1 MTLGGTVFVTVC
13 AVLLALCLR
22 GQQKDI
28 AVLLSMAAVILVFA
42 FTGDRVRA
50 AVGTLTAMAE
60 GRPWSYVGKVM
71 CKALGITV
79 LSRIAADICTQAG
92 ETVLAGQI
100 ETAGAVEITLLAL
113 PLAVQLLEIAGS
125 LLS

>member
-1 MTLGGTVFVTVC
+1 MTLGETVFVTVC

-22 GQQKDI
+22 GQQRDI

-50 AVGTLTAMAE
+50 AVDTLTEIAE
-60 GRPWSYVGKVM
+60 SSTWSDVGKVM
-71 CKALGITV
+71 CKALGITM

-92 ETVLAGQI
+92 ETALAGQI

>member
-1 MTLGGTVFVTVC
+1 M
-13 AVLLALCLR
+13 
-22 GQQKDI
+22 
-28 AVLLSMAAVILVFA
+28 
-42 FTGDRVRA
+42 RA
-50 AVGTLTAMAE
+50 AVDTLTEIAE
-60 GRPWSYVGKVM
+60 SSTWSDVGKVM
-71 CKALGITV
+71 CKALGITM

-92 ETVLAGQI
+92 ETALAGQI

>member
-28 AVLLSMAAVILVFA
+28 AVLLSMAAVTLVFA

-50 AVGTLTAMAE
+50 AVDTLTEIAE
-60 GRPWSYVGKVM
+60 SSTWSDVGKVM
-71 CKALGITV
+71 CKALGITM

-92 ETVLAGQI
+92 ETALAGQI

>member
-50 AVGTLTAMAE
+50 AVDTLTEIAE
-60 GRPWSYVGKVM
+60 SSTWSDVGKVM
-71 CKALGITV
+71 CKALGITM

-92 ETVLAGQI
+92 ETALAGQI

>member
-13 AVLLALCLR
+13 AVLFALCLR

-50 AVGTLTAMAE
+50 AVDTLTEIAE
-60 GRPWSYVGKVM
+60 SSTWSDVGKVM
-71 CKALGITV
+71 CKALGITM

-92 ETVLAGQI
+92 ETALAGQI